1 MKNVKPLTHRQR
13 QALETQKLILAAA
26 RDLFVTQGYGTTTI
40 EAISGRAGVATS
52 TVYAIYKNKRGI
64 LKAIREEWHQQSGQR
79 DIYQQAIQETD
90 PQRCLELAAHATRR
104 QWEVGASMTA
114 IYNSAAAVDAEA
126 ASELREALAG
136 RRANIER
143 FVQAVL
149 PRLRADLSPERA
161 SAIYLALTRADVYQ
175 ELVMEHG
182 WSADA
187 YESWLADTLKQQF
200 L

>member
-1 MKNVKPLTHRQR
+1 MENVKPLTHRQR
-13 QALETQKLILAAA
+13 QALETQKLIIEAA
-26 RDLFVTQGYGTTTI
+26 RELFVEQGYGNTTI
-40 EAISGRAGVATS
+40 DAISTKAGVAVS

-90 PQRCLELAAHATRR
+90 PQRCLELAAHATRQ

-126 ASELREALAG
+126 ASELREALHG

-143 FVQAVL
+143 FIHAAL
-149 PRLRADLSPERA
+149 PRFRADLSPECA
-161 SAIYLALTRADVYQ
+161 SAIYLALTRTEVYQ
-175 ELVMEHG
+175 ELVAGHG
-182 WSADA
+182 WSADD
-187 YESWLADTLKQQF
+187 YETWLADTLKQQF